1 MDKEERRNRSV
12 GDRPDRHKFRSW
24 RLRSHW
30 ELESVGPQALLPESG
45 CQLWLLRIWVA
56 ELLQLSPQCNVQ
68 HWSCLGRPSYP
79 RHYWQRE
86 QRMLPIRNLW
96 YELHSTI
103 RQCSDVGRR

>member
-1 MDKEERRNRSV
+1 MDKEERCNRSL
-12 GDRPDRHKFRSW
+12 GHRSYRHEFHSRW
-24 RLRSHW
+24 LRSHR
-30 ELESVGPQALLPESG
+30 EVETVGPQALLPESG
-45 CQLWLLRIWVA
+45 YQLWLLRIWVA

-68 HWSCLGRPSYP
+68 HWSYLSRTSYP